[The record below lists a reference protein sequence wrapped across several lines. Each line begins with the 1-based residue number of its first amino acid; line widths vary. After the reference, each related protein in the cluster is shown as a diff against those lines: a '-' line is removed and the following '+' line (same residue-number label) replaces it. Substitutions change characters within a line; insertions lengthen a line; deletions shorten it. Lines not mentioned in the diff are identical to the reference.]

1 MFQFVVAA
9 LVPAVVVTL
18 VLAVVVVLV
27 PAVVVAL
34 VPVVVQAVQL
44 LNCRRRDPANK
55 SKAKLFFNA
64 AYCLSM
70 DSSESLLC
78 IKRFFLDFF

>member
-1 MFQFVVAA
+1 MAQYTIRVFQFVVAA

-18 VLAVVVVLV
+18 VPAVAVVLVPAVAVVLV

-44 LNCRRRDPANK
+44 LNCRRRDPVK
-55 SKAKLFFNA
+55 CM
-64 AYCLSM
+64 CLCC
-70 DSSESLLC
+70 C
-78 IKRFFLDFF
+78 I